1 MSSDIDFLLCQ
12 MLAQTQLRRPV
23 RRRQQQPGEPLS
35 ASPQRRAER
44 HAAKL
49 AQRRKKAKRKQGRR

>member
-35 ASPQRRAER
+35 ASPQRRA
-44 HAAKL
+44 AKL